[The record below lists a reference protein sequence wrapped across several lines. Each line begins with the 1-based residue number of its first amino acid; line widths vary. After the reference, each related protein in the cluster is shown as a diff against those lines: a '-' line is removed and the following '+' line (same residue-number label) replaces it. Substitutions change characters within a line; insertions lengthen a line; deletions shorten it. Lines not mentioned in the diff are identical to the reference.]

1 MHIAKKQS
9 PFLDGVILLLLAS
22 FVSFIVYRLF
32 WGLNYKWNWQI
43 IPSYLIYID
52 PETGNWRINSLLQG
66 LLTTIRI
73 SAWAMIIAT
82 ILGFVT
88 GIMRTS
94 PRLLFRLIGGS
105 YVTVIRN
112 TPPLVLIF
120 IFYYFIS
127 DQLFTF
133 FSIDTFFR
141 EASPNAQTLLSWFF
155 ASPEM
160 LTAFLSGVM
169 TLALFQGAY
178 IGEIVR
184 AGIQSV
190 DLGQWEASSAL
201 GLNRFSQLQSIILP
215 QALRS
220 MLPSLANEF
229 INTIKWSSI
238 VSIISIQELTFQGLQ
253 VMASTQA
260 TLEVWITITIMY
272 LVLCL
277 LLSYVVHRIE
287 NRIADPERMDGLTI

>member
-1 MHIAKKQS
+1 MHVSQKRVS
-9 PFLDGVILLLLAS
+9 FLDGLLLVLLIC

-32 WGLNYKWNWQI
+32 WGLNYKWNWKI

-52 PETGNWRINSLLQG
+52 PENGSWRINSLLQG

-73 SAWAMIIAT
+73 SVWGMIIAT
-82 ILGFVT
+82 TMGFFT

-127 DQLFTF
+127 DQLFSL
-133 FSIDTFFR
+133 FSVDTFFR
-141 EASPNAQTLLSWFF
+141 ETSPYTQTILSWFF
-155 ASPEM
+155 ATPEL
-160 LTAFLSGVM
+160 LTPFLSGVM

-184 AGIQSV
+184 AGIQAV
-190 DLGQWEASSAL
+190 DHGQWEASSAL
-201 GLNRFSQLQSIILP
+201 GLNRFSQLQSVILP

-220 MLPSLANEF
+220 MLPALANEF

-238 VSIISIQELTFQGLQ
+238 VSIISIQELTFQGMQ
-253 VMASTQA
+253 IMASTQA

-287 NRIADPERMDGLTI
+287 NRIADPERMEGLTI